1 MKKTVL
7 LAFCMMSCML
17 DARMVTVNSVEDF
30 NKLYQG
36 DTPLVTMYSAPW
48 CGPCKQMKP
57 DFHAVADATQDIVF
71 CIIDVDTKAFAPL
84 VSNIRHVPTIKFS
97 HKGKQTNQTNGLS
110 KKQLEEALKELRTKI
125 VTSTATQ
132 YSTVASSKKA

>member
-1 MKKTVL
+1 
-7 LAFCMMSCML
+7 MSYIL
-17 DARMVTVNSVEDF
+17 NARMVTVNTVEEF

-57 DFHAVADATQDIVF
+57 DFHAVADSTNDIIF

-84 VSNIRHVPTIKFS
+84 VSDIRHVPTLKFS
-97 HKGKQTNQTNGLS
+97 HKGKQTHQTNGLS
-110 KKQLEEALKELRTKI
+110 KKQLEETLKELRSKAASPAT
-125 VTSTATQ
+125 TSQNSTLAT
-132 YSTVASSKKA
+132 SRKA